1 MPLITSD
8 LEFSD
13 DYPTI
18 EPSIRL
24 DFANARALD
33 PRITFTRAS
42 VATYVDKNGLI
53 KTVGVDEPRFDH
65 DPTTGESLGLLIEE
79 SRTNLIAES
88 IVDPNSGLTSP
99 AYWTPQ
105 EFSSPT
111 QVTDPFGSNNAYQY
125 LSTGGN
131 VRSRILSA
139 GNSNPTQPDSVVGQ
153 QYTFSIFAKTVNYD
167 TISFGSSAAPWG
179 TDSTRVLFNLT
190 TGTVVSDIST
200 MGSVSSASMI
210 PYGDGWWR
218 LVVTSIP
225 ATVAVGI
232 RLYIDLGLRGST
244 DDTHTTSEGLQ
255 LFGAQMETG
264 AFSTSYIPTSGSTV
278 TRAADLPYI
287 EGTSFSSWYNP
298 EGGAYVLD
306 VIAYSYSS
314 SFFGFGTSSYLESFN
329 ISNSGGTQFYVAG
342 NYNTSNAYTGNM
354 NLDQSNKIGAS
365 FNSTGQRVCSNG
377 QSVNASSFSPP
388 DTSLFTDFDRLS
400 FGGNIPWDKTYTS
413 QRKTHVKSFSYYPKY
428 LSDAQLKALTQ

>member
-1 MPLITSD
+1 MPIITPEYNFYNWSD
-8 LEFSD
+8 QN
-13 DYPTI
+13 YPTI
-18 EPSIRL
+18 EPSLRL

-42 VATYVDKNGLI
+42 VGTCVGANGLI
-53 KTVGVDEPRFDH
+53 KNVGVDEPRFDH

-79 SRTNLIAES
+79 SMTNYQTYSVDINTGKSFLTGSTLSSNVAIAPDGTTTATRITGSGIDEITRLGWNTQGTS
-88 IVDPNSGLTSP
+88 NTQYNVFSVFVKANSGTPILGFYSNTFVAGAVAFNIDLSDGSTNTISGSGSFSSKVVAYPNGWYRVTVMGGPGTGASGSWNINLVPSLTS
-99 AYWTPQ
+99 ARGSQ
-105 EFSSPT
+105 S
-111 QVTDPFGSNNAYQY
+111 GSNA
-125 LSTGGN
+125 
-131 VRSRILSA
+131 
-139 GNSNPTQPDSVVGQ
+139 
-153 QYTFSIFAKTVNYD
+153 
-167 TISFGSSAAPWG
+167 
-179 TDSTRVLFNLT
+179 
-190 TGTVVSDIST
+190 
-200 MGSVSSASMI
+200 SASYFI
-210 PYGDGWWR
+210 WGVQEELSSGFFP
-218 LVVTSIP
+218 
-225 ATVAVGI
+225 
-232 RLYIDLGLRGST
+232 
-244 DDTHTTSEGLQ
+244 
-255 LFGAQMETG
+255 
-264 AFSTSYIPTSGSTV
+264 TSYIPTSGSTV

-306 VIAYSYSS
+306 VIAYSYSGL
-314 SFFGFGTSSYLESFN
+314 FFGFGTSSYLESFN

-388 DTSLFTDFDRLS
+388 ATSLFTDFDRLS